1 MATAMLPHWSERL
14 AACPALAQELLDSHD
29 CGSCTLAHLQD
40 ALEHMVLT
48 RADMASHVLVWLRD
62 CLAQP
67 DADPATIL
75 ADLQMR
81 LQRMTD

>member
-14 AACPALAQELLDSHD
+14 AACPALAQQLLDSY

-40 ALEHMVLT
+40 TLEHMVLT
-48 RADMASHVLVWLRD
+48 RADMVSHVLLWLRD

-67 DADPATIL
+67 GADPATIL
-75 ADLQMR
+75 ADLQTQ